1 MKTLHKRLDPQKDE
15 VLKVTE
21 TFGRFRAMRQFK
33 VSSYDRF
40 SLWLKEVT
48 RDENFGLCPVINH
61 NSDQTLGDQLVSA
74 FLQKVAELETKN
86 EDLRQRIEDLEWQLN
101 HSGEKETQQA
111 LAILEACRA

>member
-1 MKTLHKRLDPQKDE
+1 MKSLHTRLDPQKDE

-21 TFGRFRAMRQFK
+21 TFGQFRAMRQFK

-48 RDENFGLCPVINH
+48 GNENFGLRPVI
-61 NSDQTLGDQLVSA
+61 SPDSGQTLGDQLVMA
-74 FLQKVAELETKN
+74 FLRKVAELEAKN
-86 EDLRQRIEDLEWQLN
+86 EDLRQRIKDLEWQLS

-111 LAILEACRA
+111 LAILEVCRA

>member
-1 MKTLHKRLDPQKDE
+1 MKSLHARLDPQRDE

-48 RDENFGLCPVINH
+48 GDENFGICPVINH
-61 NSDQTLGDQLVSA
+61 NSDQTLGDQLVEA
-74 FLQKVAELETKN
+74 FLRKVADLEAQLKKRD
-86 EDLRQRIEDLEWQLN
+86 ERIGFLEWQLS
-101 HSGEKETQQA
+101 HPEEKETQQA
-111 LAILEACRA
+111 LAIIETCRA